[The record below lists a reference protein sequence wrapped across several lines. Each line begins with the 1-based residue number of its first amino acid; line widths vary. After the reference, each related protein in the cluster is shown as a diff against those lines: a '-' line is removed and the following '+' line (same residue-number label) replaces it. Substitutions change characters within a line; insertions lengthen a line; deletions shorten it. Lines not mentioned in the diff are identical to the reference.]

1 MIKRPSKPSSG
12 ELCVIHHSSDC
23 SNINITLPLFNM
35 AFTRLEARY
44 IDRDKLDTL
53 LRKEFGSDYGVEAQG
68 DVIEINA
75 SRQLTEAEVQS
86 VTWEY

>member
-1 MIKRPSKPSSG
+1 
-12 ELCVIHHSSDC
+12 
-23 SNINITLPLFNM
+23 M

>member
-1 MIKRPSKPSSG
+1 
-12 ELCVIHHSSDC
+12 
-23 SNINITLPLFNM
+23 M

-53 LRKEFGSDYGVEAQG
+53 LRKEFGSGYGVEAQG

-75 SRQLTEAEVQS
+75 SRQLTEVKWHGQCPGNNGLTRQYFQAEVQS